1 MGLDTDLDFEKYCKV
16 VEVPTHGGLSL
27 HRSGR
32 NVDNRDER
40 GKPTA
45 RSSLS
50 RLGGNLPDIG
60 FNKSLSSSC
69 KVTSSGASMLSDNEA
84 SKRGSVYQSSAEVRR
99 LKTMGAVEVREK
111 IELSCRNDTTSSFKI
126 IESLTHLDEEAK
138 TLAVEK
144 SSPVSCYSRDSN
156 PNSMSVTKSDNI
168 IRLQPGLL
176 CVSSADVSS
185 DGFRETL
192 VHSEDREHFSG
203 AECAVRG
210 STDRKNFKCGRTVDP
225 LKDGKSSLER
235 DTVFSL
241 HKSSSEKLEMPYY
254 SSTYRLETDRY
265 SKADPKT
272 RFSHFRRM
280 LDPFMKS
287 KSLRSP
293 SVYVSHASEEVATI
307 KRSKTISKSLLSD
320 FSNTAHEMETS
331 SLFIDHCVGTASSPP
346 AHLQGQLKLEHKHG
360 VPFFEFSLKDPEEDV
375 LAAKPWR
382 ADGTSNWVYTFHSVN
397 SCKRK
402 SSNRS
407 PWGAKDRQRD
417 DSVVGRMQ
425 ASSYLCSDL
434 RENGELDSS
443 MMSEFVLYDIA
454 HARKISQCCS
464 STDTSKP
471 PAEVAKGI
479 GTTCEMQS
487 MAVDNHPDK
496 SKEVLDPH
504 EDPLNHR
511 HEVRHSSGSV
521 GDSGTPL
528 TYPWALGDL
537 LPNLEI
543 AGIVIQVPFE
553 KRESLKGGKQEDIA
567 CVSYN
572 RNSLVCPGVNN
583 RNNESLAP
591 GTRRRRSLKN
601 VTVVTPSGTHGLP
614 SSEKG
619 GAGPSPLLERWR
631 SSGVC
636 DCGGWDMACPLL
648 VLDSA
653 RVQNIAG
660 GSGLRLMDDKCPLEL
675 FVQRA
680 KEKIPALTI
689 KAINDGQYAVDF
701 HAQLSKLQAFSICVA
716 ILHSSDVSTTEVFG
730 YEKDVKQRL
739 HSNSLKV
746 LLEEEVRFLIEAVA
760 EGGKRKITKTK
771 EEISPSF
778 LLNPPFSPIG
788 RV

>member
-1 MGLDTDLDFEKYCKV
+1 MGLDTELDFEKYCKV
-16 VEVPTHGGLSL
+16 VEVPKHGGPS
-27 HRSGR
+27 RRRKGR

-50 RLGGNLPDIG
+50 RLGGNLSDIS

-69 KVTSSGASMLSDNEA
+69 KVKSSGASMLSGNEA
-84 SKRGSVYQSSAEVRR
+84 SKRGSVYQSSTEVRR
-99 LKTMGAVEVREK
+99 LKNMGSVQVREK

-126 IESLTHLDEEAK
+126 IESLTHPNEEAK
-138 TLAVEK
+138 SPVEEK
-144 SSPVSCYSRDSN
+144 SSPVSCYNRDSN
-156 PNSMSVTKSDNI
+156 PNSMTVTKPNNI
-168 IRLQPGLL
+168 SSLQPGLL
-176 CVSSADVSS
+176 CVSAGDVSS
-185 DGFRETL
+185 DGFCETL
-192 VHSEDREHFSG
+192 MDSDDRKHISG
-203 AECAVRG
+203 AESAIRG
-210 STDRKNFKCGRTVDP
+210 STDRKSFKCGRTADP
-225 LKDGKSSLER
+225 LKDGKSSLENN
-235 DTVFSL
+235 TVFSL
-241 HKSSSEKLEMPYY
+241 HKSSSEKLGMPYY
-254 SSTYRLETDRY
+254 SSTNRLESDRC
-265 SKADPKT
+265 SKADPKA

-293 SVYVSHASEEVATI
+293 SVYVPHASEEVSTI
-307 KRSKTISKSLLSD
+307 KRSKTICKSLLSD
-320 FSNTAHEMETS
+320 FSNTAHELETS
-331 SLFIDHCVGTASSPP
+331 SLFVDHCMGTAYSSP
-346 AHLQGQLKLEHKHG
+346 AHLHGQLKLEHKHG
-360 VPFFEFSLKDPEEDV
+360 IPFFEFSLKDPEEDV
-375 LAAKPWR
+375 LAAKPRR
-382 ADGTSNWVYTFHSVN
+382 ADSTSNWVYTFHSVN
-397 SCKRK
+397 NCKRK

-407 PWGAKDRQRD
+407 PWGAKERQKD
-417 DSVVGRMQ
+417 DSVVGQMQ

-434 RENGELDSS
+434 RENGDLDNS

-454 HARKISQCCS
+454 HARKISRCCS
-464 STDTSKP
+464 STDSSKP
-471 PAEVAKGI
+471 PAEVAKGS
-479 GTTCEMQS
+479 GTTCKTRS
-487 MAVDNHPDK
+487 MVVDNHPDM
-496 SKEVLDPH
+496 SEEVLAPH

-511 HEVRHSSGSV
+511 HEIRHSSGSV
-521 GDSGTPL
+521 SDSGNPL

-553 KRESLKGGKQEDIA
+553 KRESLKGGKQDDIA
-567 CVSYN
+567 CVGYS
-572 RNSLVCPGVNN
+572 RNSLVFPGVNN
-583 RNNESLAP
+583 RSNESLAP
-591 GTRRRRSLKN
+591 STRRRSLAN

-619 GAGPSPLLERWR
+619 GAGPSPLLDRWR
-631 SSGVC
+631 SSGGC

-660 GSGLRLMDDKCPLEL
+660 GSGLRLMDDKWPLEL
-675 FVQRA
+675 FVQKS

-730 YEKDVKQRL
+730 YEKDAKQRL
-739 HSNSLKV
+739 HCNSLKV

-771 EEISPSF
+771 EEHPPSF

>member
-1 MGLDTDLDFEKYCKV
+1 MGLDTELDFEKYCKV
-16 VEVPTHGGLSL
+16 VEVPNGGLS
-27 HRSGR
+27 HRR
-32 NVDNRDER
+32 RKWKNLDNRDER
-40 GKPTA
+40 GKPTT
-45 RSSLS
+45 RCSLS
-50 RLGGNLPDIG
+50 RLGGNVPDIG

-69 KVTSSGASMLSDNEA
+69 KITSSGASMLSGNEA
-84 SKRGSVYQSSAEVRR
+84 SKRGSVYQSSTEVGR
-99 LKTMGAVEVREK
+99 LKAMGAVEVREK
-111 IELSCRNDTTSSFKI
+111 IELSCENDAASSLKI
-126 IESLTHLDEEAK
+126 IECLTHPDDEAK
-138 TLAVEK
+138 TLVEEK
-144 SSPVSCYSRDSN
+144 LSPVSCNSRDSN
-156 PNSMSVTKSDNI
+156 PSSVTVTNPDNI
-168 IRLQPGLL
+168 IRLQPGLF
-176 CVSSADVSS
+176 CVSAGDVST

-192 VHSEDREHFSG
+192 MDSEDREHFSR
-203 AECAVRG
+203 AESEVRG
-210 STDRKNFKCGRTVDP
+210 STEKKNFKCGRTAGP

-241 HKSSSEKLEMPYY
+241 HKSSSEKSGMPYY
-254 SSTYRLETDRY
+254 SSTCRLESDRS

-293 SVYVSHASEEVATI
+293 SVYAPHASEEVATI
-307 KRSKTISKSLLSD
+307 KRSKTICKSLLSD

-331 SLFIDHCVGTASSPP
+331 SLFIDHYRGTTSSFP
-346 AHLQGQLKLEHKHG
+346 AHLHGQLKLEHKHG

-407 PWGAKDRQRD
+407 PWGAKERQN
-417 DSVVGRMQ
+417 DSVVAQMQ
-425 ASSYLCSDL
+425 ACSYLCSDL
-434 RENGELDSS
+434 RENGDLDSS
-443 MMSEFVLYDIA
+443 MMSEFVLYDVA
-454 HARKISQCCS
+454 HARKSSRRS
-464 STDTSKP
+464 STDITKS
-471 PAEVAKGI
+471 PADVAKGVD
-479 GTTCEMQS
+479 TTCETQS
-487 MAVDNHPDK
+487 MVVDNHPYK
-496 SKEVLDPH
+496 SNEVLAPH

-521 GDSGTPL
+521 GDSGTSP

-553 KRESLKGGKQEDIA
+553 KRESLKGDKQEDTTA
-567 CVSYN
+567 CVGYS
-572 RNSLVCPGVNN
+572 RNSSVCTGVNN
-583 RNNESLAP
+583 RNSESLAP
-591 GTRRRRSLKN
+591 GIRRRRNLTN

-619 GAGPSPLLERWR
+619 GVGPSSLLERWR

-653 RVQNIAG
+653 RAQNVAV
-660 GSGLRLMDDKCPLEL
+660 GSGLRLIDNKQPLEL
-675 FVQRA
+675 FVQSA

-689 KAINDGQYAVDF
+689 KAINDGQYEVDF
-701 HAQLSKLQAFSICVA
+701 HAKLSKLQAFSICVA
-716 ILHSSDVSTTEVFG
+716 ILHSSDVSTAEVFG
-730 YEKDVKQRL
+730 YEKDAKQRL
-739 HSNSLKV
+739 QCNSLKV

-760 EGGKRKITKTK
+760 EGGKRKMTTKTK
-771 EEISPSF
+771 EEHPPSF
-778 LLNPPFSPIG
+778 MLNPPFSPIG